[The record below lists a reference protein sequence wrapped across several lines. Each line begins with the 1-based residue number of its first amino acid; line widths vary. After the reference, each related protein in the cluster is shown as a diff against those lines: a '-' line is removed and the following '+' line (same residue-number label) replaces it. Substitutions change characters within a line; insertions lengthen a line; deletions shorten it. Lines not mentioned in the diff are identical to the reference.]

1 MFFDPFYRAR
11 QGPLYSACRDQC
23 FTVLPLNRLCL
34 VWVYLPIVQ
43 NPCQTE
49 VNPFCLFCAPRTHFV
64 SACRG
69 LFCHDANFLSP
80 HTQSM
85 HSTVPSQIASFGWSI
100 IPAGRTS
107 QKRLEQGPKIDL
119 FPSPHHQTTP
129 PFTFYLWPMAPP
141 CPILAGYRLVVPG
154 PCACF
159 PFKFVQESTCCSCV
173 CRNLETLRLRFLAFH
188 AGFLLLLRS
197 NQKLGF
203 V

>member
-1 MFFDPFYRAR
+1 MPAVTSVLLSY
-11 QGPLYSACRDQC
+11 PLTAFVWSGCTCRPYC
-23 FTVLPLNRLCL
+23 AT
-34 VWVYLPIVQ
+34 Q

-49 VNPFCLFCAPRTHFV
+49 ADSFCPSVR
-64 SACRG
+64 RG
-69 LFCHDANFLSP
+69 LSCHDVNFFSP

-85 HSTVPSQIASFGWSI
+85 HPTVPSQIASFGWSI

-129 PFTFYLWPMAPP
+129 PFTSYLWPMAPL
-141 CPILAGYRLVVPG
+141 CPILAGYRLVAPG

-159 PFKFVQESTCCSCV
+159 PFNFVQESACCSCV
-173 CRNLETLRLRFLAFH
+173 CRDLETLRLHFLAFH
-188 AGFLLLLRS
+188 AGFLLVLRS
-197 NQKLGF
+197 NQKLGL

>member
-1 MFFDPFYRAR
+1 MSGLGVP
-11 QGPLYSACRDQC
+11 ACC
-23 FTVLPLNRLCL
+23 AT
-34 VWVYLPIVQ
+34 Q

-49 VNPFCLFCAPRTHFV
+49 ADLFCPSVR
-64 SACRG
+64 RG
-69 LFCHDANFLSP
+69 LSCHDVNLFSP

-85 HSTVPSQIASFGWSI
+85 HSTVPSQIAYFGWSI

-107 QKRLEQGPKIDL
+107 QRRFEQGLKIDL

-129 PFTFYLWPMAPP
+129 PFTSYLWPMAPP
-141 CPILAGYRLVVPG
+141 CPILAGYRLVMPG
-154 PCACF
+154 PCTCF
-159 PFKFVQESTCCSCV
+159 PFKFVQESACCSCV

-188 AGFLLLLRS
+188 AGFLLVLRS